1 MLDVSVISPER
12 VLFEGQVDSL
22 VAPAYDGEV
31 GVLPQHA
38 PTVVLLGRG
47 VLKLGPGG
55 SAGRF
60 AIDGGFMQVLRDR
73 VRVVTEQA
81 KEVAG

>member
-38 PTVVLLGRG
+38 PMVVLLGRG